1 MKRLVLTRRWFEDE
15 RTIGELWCEGEWV
28 AFTME
33 PGFADVDAPRV
44 AFGFYHLVRHD
55 RDEYKFRDTW
65 ALVGESVSHQPED
78 GIARSAVLFHKG
90 NWDED
95 TRGCI
100 LLGMTLSHMNG
111 ETATRASGDAM
122 DRLRSFLGSA
132 DAYLTITGG

>member
-1 MKRLVLTRRWFEDE
+1 MKRFILTRRWFEDE

-44 AFGFYHLVRHD
+44 KFGFYHLVRHD
-55 RDEYKFRDTW
+55 LQEYKFRDTW
-65 ALVGESVSHQPED
+65 ALVGEGVSHQPEE
-78 GIARSAVLFHKG
+78 GIPRSAVLFHKG

-95 TRGCI
+95 TVGCI
-100 LLGMTLSHMNG
+100 LLGMTISHMNG

-132 DAYLTITGG
+132 DAYLTIEGG

>member
-1 MKRLVLTRRWFEDE
+1 MKRFILTRRWFEDE

-44 AFGFYHLVRHD
+44 PFGFYHLERHD
-55 RDEYKFRDTW
+55 LAEYKYRDTW
-65 ALVGESVSHQPED
+65 ALVGETVSHQPEE

-95 TRGCI
+95 TVGCI

-122 DRLRSFLGSA
+122 NRLRSFIGYT
-132 DAYLTITGG
+132 DAYLIIKGG